1 MSLSK
6 STLRKGQLRMGDKGI
21 PFIILSIWESGDPDN
36 DRVDILI
43 EGVVK
48 GGLRA
53 KTVKDHSHLVSSPPE
68 G

>member
-6 STLRKGQLRMGDKGI
+6 GDLKTGQLRMGDKGI
-21 PFIILSIWESGDPDN
+21 PFVVLTVRESGDPDG

-53 KTVKDHSHLVSSPPE
+53 QTVKDHSHLVSSLPAE
-68 G
+68 